1 MTGTVSIR
9 REAAI
14 SVGIATA
21 PKLGLEL
28 ERLLACADA
37 ALYRA
42 KNGGMAGVEFAR
54 PFPAAPA
61 DAAGD

>member
-1 MTGTVSIR
+1 MSVSV
-9 REAAI
+9 

-28 ERLLACADA
+28 ERLLSCADA

-42 KNGGMAGVEFAR
+42 KAGGKARALFCVEE
-54 PFPAAPA
+54 
-61 DAAGD
+61 DAAIANIAA